1 MSTATNR
8 PPLADADLIR
18 LQGANARA
26 AGVDYFSNP
35 FTSLD
40 RVPAA
45 TGEDIG
51 DWAAKVR
58 AWWDGWEVEDFLRH
72 D

>member
-1 MSTATNR
+1 MAAT
-8 PPLADADLIR
+8 DLIR

-40 RVPAA
+40 RVPPQLGRTLA
-45 TGEDIG
+45 IG
-51 DWAAKVR
+51 PPKL
-58 AWWDGWEVEDFLRH
+58 GLGGMGGKSKTF
-72 D
+72 